1 MNNTQY
7 KRRNFF
13 VKKNFQGKLILGYF
27 LFMMG
32 GGLLF
37 IAILAAFSGDSLT
50 IAYQNHDLQLG
61 QTPLILLRKVLMAH
75 WIFVVPGGVLLV
87 IATMFITHR
96 MAGPQFRFEKAL
108 DNMIA
113 GRLDDTIY
121 LRNKD
126 EGKELAAKLNCFNM
140 ELSQKI
146 ETIDK
151 NARKVDDLLQQ
162 YSLLDPKSVKPEDL
176 DMICRSITLQNAE
189 IRKITK
195 SFTLLNE

>member
-1 MNNTQY
+1 MSKTQY
-7 KRRNFF
+7 KRRNIF

-27 LFMMG
+27 LFMLG
-32 GGLLF
+32 GCLLF

-50 IAYQNHDLQLG
+50 IAYQNHDLQMG
-61 QTPLILLRKVLMAH
+61 QTPLMLLRKVLMAH

-121 LRNKD
+121 LRDKD

-140 ELSQKI
+140 ELSRKI

-151 NARKVDDLLQQ
+151 NAKKVDDLLQK
-162 YSLLDPKSVKPEDL
+162 YSLLDPKTVKPEDMDL
-176 DMICRSITLQNAE
+176 ICQSITLQNAE
-189 IRKITK
+189 IRKITNT
-195 SFTLLNE
+195 FTLLNE

>member
-1 MNNTQY
+1 MSKTQY
-7 KRRNFF
+7 KRRNIF

-32 GGLLF
+32 GCLLF

-50 IAYQNHDLQLG
+50 IAYQNHDLQMG
-61 QTPLILLRKVLMAH
+61 QTPLMLLRKVLMAH

-108 DNMIA
+108 DNMID

-121 LRNKD
+121 LRDKD
-126 EGKELAAKLNCFNM
+126 EGKELAAKLNCFNA
-140 ELSQKI
+140 ELSRKLA
-146 ETIDK
+146 TIDK
-151 NARKVDDLLQQ
+151 NTKKIEDLLKQ
-162 YSLLDPKSVKPEDL
+162 YSLLDPKTVIAEDL
-176 DMICRSITLQNAE
+176 DLICQAVTLQNAE
-189 IRKITK
+189 IRKITRT
-195 SFTLLNE
+195 FTLINE

>member
-1 MNNTQY
+1 MSKAQY
-7 KRRNFF
+7 KRRNIF

-32 GGLLF
+32 GCLLF

-50 IAYQNHDLQLG
+50 IAYQNHDLQMG
-61 QTPLILLRKVLMAH
+61 QTPLMLLRKVLMVH

-126 EGKELAAKLNCFNM
+126 EGKELAAKLNCFNL
-140 ELSQKI
+140 ELSRKI

-151 NARKVDDLLQQ
+151 NAKKIGDLLQQ
-162 YSLLDPKSVKPEDL
+162 YSLLDPKTVKPDDL
-176 DMICRSITLQNAE
+176 DLICQAITLQNTE
-189 IRKITK
+189 IRKITNT
-195 SFTLLNE
+195 FTLLNE